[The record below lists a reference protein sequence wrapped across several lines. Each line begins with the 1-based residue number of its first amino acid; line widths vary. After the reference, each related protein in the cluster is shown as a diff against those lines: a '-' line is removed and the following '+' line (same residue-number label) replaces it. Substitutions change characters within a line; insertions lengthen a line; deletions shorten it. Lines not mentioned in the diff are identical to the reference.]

1 LEERPPDIGIPLAW
15 VGAEELPVHL
25 VNQFLCQFNQDEF
38 FLTVGQIV
46 PPALIAPTPEE
57 RLEEAEQIPYVPIKP
72 LARMAFTRQRLM
84 ELVATL
90 QANIAQYDE
99 FQHRQNPMN
108 EGPIDE
114 GR

>member
-1 LEERPPDIGIPLAW
+1 
-15 VGAEELPVHL
+15 L

-38 FLTVGQIV
+38 FLTVGQMV
-46 PPALIAPTPEE
+46 PPALIGPTPEE

-72 LARMAFTRQRLM
+72 LARLAFTRQRLV

-99 FQHRQNPMN
+99 FQHQQNPMN
-108 EGPIDE
+108 EGPMDE